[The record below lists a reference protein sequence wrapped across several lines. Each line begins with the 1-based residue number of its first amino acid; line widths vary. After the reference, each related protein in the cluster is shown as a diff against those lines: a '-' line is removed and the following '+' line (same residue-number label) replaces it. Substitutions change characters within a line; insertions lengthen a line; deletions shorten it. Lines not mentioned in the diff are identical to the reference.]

1 MATAGIQRP
10 TDSSVKDTGND
21 PPAYGSKEFNLSSEP
36 EPNLQRSSYTSSLWA
51 EAVGKIRKE
60 LPSEIREQLPD
71 DLSRSGASQILQTVI
86 QEAEDR
92 QKDSTA
98 KEHQIEVPGKSGKK
112 VKLRD
117 VYGGILSFA
126 MKFRDVG
133 DIAIQASPPQ
143 AALPWAI
150 VRLCLTA
157 AFNKH
162 EFYGVIIQGLE
173 MVSSIVSHYIVIERV
188 FVGVESVNA
197 RAVRNSLLTLYAAVL
212 QFLRAALNFFPP
224 PEKADEEKGYVRRK
238 FASGVDKVRRTFKN
252 LDVTYQDT
260 VKDILN
266 QVSQGKD
273 NVDSDADHAYAEMN
287 FDAFDKIGKQLD
299 AMGYAEAERNRR
311 LDVLREEFDRR
322 LESIDYKVSE
332 MYDSMKESQQENNIR
347 QVLDWLSP
355 ATQDQRRKTAHQS
368 LKNRRLQSSGLWL
381 LQAKEYLQWQDSEKS
396 SIAWVR
402 GTSGTG
408 KTMLMSKIVDHLE
421 SKFLEEGRS
430 DRLAFFYVSPEQQV
444 SAGSDPDEVIR
455 SIVRQ
460 LSHSPTSPELE
471 PAIAQR
477 YRQSI
482 LTTDQPPR
490 PMRSECADMIISLT
504 HEFPVWIIVD
514 ALDALKGGEPSDQMR
529 SSRNDFIES
538 LQNIVDQ
545 SDSPVKVL
553 LSTLPDSLA
562 ETRLR
567 NVFASAR
574 VDESSR
580 RYDTH
585 VIEVN
590 ADRNSGD
597 LDQFVKDTLTKRIH
611 RGDLLEGTVE
621 KPLQEEIAARLLKRS
636 KGMFSYASLAIDR
649 LCDESISEFTVLKEI
664 EEFRGMTDLYERS
677 VNEIRTQSRTRVQIT
692 AKTALK
698 WLLCIQ
704 ETLSVHEFLEAVDVE
719 VCLGFLLCLCLC
731 HGLTVAT
738 SLPFKTRGVPSLHF
752 MSSRSAVMTT
762 VNLELT
768 SIALQ
773 GGIEKPTKNN
783 LLSACRSLVKTDHRP
798 ATDLYFFALQ
808 HDAVRDYLKDQ
819 PEYSESDCHLTAAD
833 RCLRMMKL
841 ASFTSAGHSP
851 EQRYFHWYA
860 NRFWPLH
867 YQKIDF
873 TLTGEDKALVE
884 ERRKGFDR
892 VRKSLKEFVMQR
904 HKTSPAFN
912 KWLKKLPDYVG
923 DLGKNHPLSQQL
935 SSLRASVVTPLH
947 AISVFGF
954 ADLID
959 AHSKE
964 FDFGQRNAY
973 GQTPLI
979 LAIDNNHVDTV
990 KALMASG
997 RADVNQFNLQ
1007 AAQQLLE
1014 QNFEPVICYASALQ
1028 AAVVQG
1034 SRAIFD
1040 LLIDHGAKL
1049 DLVAGYYGS
1058 MLQAACLKGHAELV
1072 GYLLDEARL
1081 DPNSQGGYH
1090 GNSLQAACAMGHL
1103 EIVEILLGA
1112 ESEVCEL
1119 APGGHYGS
1127 AIMAA
1132 TCAGSPEIIESLLAY
1147 TDDAE
1152 AMVNQRSP
1160 KYGTPLQ
1167 QAADLNRK
1175 DILDLLIGHGA
1186 NINAWGASDGDTS
1199 QKNSSALANAASK
1212 GNQKIVSMLVEMK
1225 AEADFSY
1232 SDGQFHLLHQAALHN
1247 MVDLARYCLEKKCD
1261 INMKTDQGVKYHQDQ
1276 RKMTPLAIASVEG
1289 HIEIVELL
1297 LGEGARIQYPGDD
1310 VSTLILAASRDQA
1323 DVIEALIQE
1332 HKARH
1337 SENPK
1342 STVEFISRRVPS
1354 SKNTA
1359 LHEAARLGA
1368 VCAVAKL
1375 LEHRAPFLRADVG
1388 VGVFQRAT
1396 WDGRPQVVKTLV
1408 EHLERSSK
1416 TESIQAINALDDNG
1430 KSALIDAAERNRFNI
1445 FPYLLEHGADFRVR
1459 DKWGNTLL
1467 HYISTRNHHDLA
1479 RMLLAAWDKEDPG
1492 DKMAWLTMTNDEKT
1506 TALQEAV
1513 RRHHY
1518 PMIRILL
1525 DAGAKITPSYRR
1537 YCLIFKER
1545 PTVAEIQNLI
1555 REGFGD
1561 YREEALK
1568 YFNHRAGQDGASILH
1583 DIATFRRLDIAQCLL
1598 DYGADPTTLDAESM
1612 LDLKRVDTATP
1623 LHLAVCANFQ
1633 PMVRLLLESAARQCN
1648 KSKLACFVN
1657 RRNRLGKTALMDAA
1671 ERNHFEIMDMLLSK
1685 PYLADWSVVDNQEH
1699 NALHWCAWRHH
1710 RPSVEVLLLHA
1721 SGVDQSPIG
1730 RNRFAAFL
1738 KQRSKAGLT
1747 PLHDVTHQGF
1757 EDLARMLLYDYHADY
1772 EIYDNTGD
1780 SILHRAVQS
1789 NHDFLLKPYLEY
1801 MAKDKDQEK
1810 FKRVLHHRNTSKDRT
1825 VLDALEFRGR
1835 KDWADYV
1842 RKFGA

>member
-1 MATAGIQRP
+1 MAAEYIRRP
-10 TDSSVKDTGND
+10 TDSSARNEVHDP
-21 PPAYGSKEFNLSSEP
+21 PPAYGGKELRLRSSTK
-36 EPNLQRSSYTSSLWA
+36 PNVQESSYTSSLWA
-51 EAVGKIRKE
+51 EAVDKIHKE
-60 LPSEIREQLPD
+60 LPKEIRQQLPD
-71 DLSRSGASQILQTVI
+71 DLNRSGASQILETVI
-86 QEAEDR
+86 KEAEDR

-98 KEHQIEVPGKSGKK
+98 KEHQIEVPGKSGKR

-173 MVSSIVSHYIVIERV
+173 MVSSIVSHYIVIERI
-188 FVGVESVNA
+188 FVGAESDHA
-197 RAVRNSLLTLYAAVL
+197 RAVRNSLLALYGAVL
-212 QFLRAALNFFPP
+212 QFLRAALQFFPP
-224 PEKADEEKGYVRRK
+224 PEKADEEKDYVWRK
-238 FASGVDKVRRTFKN
+238 LTSGVNKVRRTFKN
-252 LDVTYQDT
+252 LDVTYQDS

-266 QVSQGKD
+266 QISQAKYS
-273 NVDSDADHAYAEMN
+273 VDSDAYHAYAEMN
-287 FDAFDKIGKQLD
+287 FDAFDKIGMQLD
-299 AMGYAEAERNRR
+299 ALGYAESERNRQ
-311 LDVLREEFDRR
+311 LDVLREEFDRQ
-322 LESIDYKVSE
+322 LESIDHKVSE
-332 MYDSMKESQQENNIR
+332 MYDSMKESQQESNVR
-347 QVLDWLSP
+347 QILDWLSP
-355 ATQDQRRKTAHQS
+355 TVQDQRRKTSHQS
-368 LKNRRLQSSGLWL
+368 LQNRRLPSSGMWL

-402 GTSGTG
+402 GTAGTG
-408 KTMLMSKIVDHLE
+408 KTMLLSNIVDYLE
-421 SKFLEEGRS
+421 GIFLEQGRS
-430 DRLAFFYVSPEQQV
+430 DRLAYFYVSPEQET
-444 SAGSDPDEVIR
+444 SAGSDPDEVLR
-455 SIVRQ
+455 NIVRQ
-460 LSHSPTSPELE
+460 LSRSRTSRDLE
-471 PAIAQR
+471 PAIAQV
-477 YRQSI
+477 YREST
-482 LTTDQPPR
+482 LSTDQPPR

-504 HEFPVWIIVD
+504 HDFPVCIIVD
-514 ALDALKGGEPSDQMR
+514 ALDSLKGGEPSDQMR

-538 LQNIVDQ
+538 LQNVVDQ
-545 SDSPVKVL
+545 SDYPVKVL

-567 NVFASAR
+567 NVFANVLA
-574 VDESSR
+574 DESSH

-585 VIEVN
+585 IIEVD
-590 ADRNSGD
+590 ADQNLGD
-597 LDQFVKDTLTKRIH
+597 LCQFVDDTLTKRI
-611 RGDLLEGTVE
+611 RRRDLLEGNVGQPF
-621 KPLQEEIAARLLKRS
+621 KEEIAARILKRS
-636 KGMFSYASLAIDR
+636 KGMFSYATLAIDR
-649 LCDESISEFTVLKEI
+649 LCDESISELTVLKEI

-677 VNEIRTQSRTRVQIT
+677 VNEIRTQSKSRVQIT
-692 AKTALK
+692 ANTALR
-698 WLLCIQ
+698 WLLCVQ
-704 ETLSVHEFLEAVDVE
+704 ETLSVDEFLEAVDVE
-719 VCLGFLLCLCLC
+719 
-731 HGLTVAT
+731 
-738 SLPFKTRGVPSLHF
+738 
-752 MSSRSAVMTT
+752 
-762 VNLELT
+762 
-768 SIALQ
+768 
-773 GGIEKPTKNN
+773 GGIEKPTQNN
-783 LLSACRSLVKTDHRP
+783 LLSACRSLVKTERRP
-798 ATDLYFFALQ
+798 ATSLYFFALQ

-819 PEYSESDCHLTAAD
+819 PEYSESDCHLVAAD
-833 RCLRMMKL
+833 RCLRMMKV

-851 EQRYFHWYA
+851 EQRYLHWYA

-873 TLTGEDKALVE
+873 IVTSEDKVLAE
-884 ERRKGFDR
+884 ERHKAFDH

-912 KWLKKLPDYVG
+912 KWLKNIPDYVEN
-923 DLGKNHPLSQQL
+923 LGKNHPLSQQL
-935 SSLRASVVTPLH
+935 SSLQASVVTPLH

-979 LAIDNNHVDTV
+979 LAIDNKQVDTV
-990 KALMASG
+990 KALIASG
-997 RADVNQFNLQ
+997 RADVNQFNLR

-1040 LLIDHGAKL
+1040 LLVDHGAKL

-1072 GYLLDEARL
+1072 EYLLDEAKL

-1112 ESEVCEL
+1112 EEVEVCEL

-1132 TCAGSPEIIESLLAY
+1132 TRAGSPEIIESLLAY
-1147 TDDAE
+1147 TSDAE

-1175 DILDLLIGHGA
+1175 DIVDLLIGHGA
-1186 NINAWGASDGDTS
+1186 NINALGATAGDTS
-1199 QKNSSALANAASK
+1199 QKDSSALANAASK
-1212 GNQKIVSMLVEMK
+1212 GNQKIVSMLVEME

-1247 MVDLARYCLEKKCD
+1247 MLDLARYCVEKECD
-1261 INMKTDQGVKYHQDQ
+1261 INMTTDQGVKYHQDQ
-1276 RKMTPLAIASVEG
+1276 RKMTPLAIASVQG
-1289 HIEIVELL
+1289 HLEIVRLL
-1297 LGEGARIQYPGDD
+1297 LGKGARIQYPGDA

-1323 DVIEALIQE
+1323 DIVEALIHQ

-1337 SENPK
+1337 PGNPQL
-1342 STVEFISRRVPS
+1342 TVEFISRRVPS

-1368 VCAVAKL
+1368 IRAVTKL
-1375 LEHRAPFLRADVG
+1375 LEHRAPFLRADAG
-1388 VGVFQRAT
+1388 VGVFQRAA

-1416 TESIQAINALDDNG
+1416 TECIQNINALDDNG

-1445 FPYLLEHGADFRVR
+1445 FPYLLEHGADLKVR

-1467 HYISTRNHHDLA
+1467 HYVSTRNHHDLA
-1479 RMLLAAWDKEDPG
+1479 RMLLAAWDKEDLG
-1492 DKMAWLTMTNDEKT
+1492 SKLAWLVMTNNERKT
-1506 TALQEAV
+1506 GLQEAI

-1518 PMIRILL
+1518 PTIRILL
-1525 DAGAKITPSYRR
+1525 DAGAKVTPTYHR
-1537 YCLIFKER
+1537 YCLVFNDR
-1545 PTVAEIQNLI
+1545 PRVDEIQALI

-1561 YREEALK
+1561 HREEALK
-1568 YFNHRAGQDGASILH
+1568 CFNHRAGQDGASILH
-1583 DIATFRRLDIAQCLL
+1583 DIATRRRLDIAQCLL
-1598 DYGADPTTLDAESM
+1598 DYGVDPTTLDAESM

-1623 LHLAVCANFQ
+1623 LHLAVCGDFQ
-1633 PMVRLLLESAARQCN
+1633 PMVRLLLERAAQQCD
-1648 KSKLACFVN
+1648 KSKLARFVD

-1671 ERNHFEIMDMLLSK
+1671 ERNHFEIMDMLLSE
-1685 PYLADWSVVDNQEH
+1685 PYSADWSIVDNQEH
-1699 NALHWCAWRHH
+1699 NALHYCAFRHH
-1710 RPSVEVLLLHA
+1710 RPSVEVLLRHA
-1721 SGVDQSPIG
+1721 SSADQSPIG
-1730 RNRFAAFL
+1730 KNKFAAFL
-1738 KQRSKAGLT
+1738 KQRNKAGVT

-1801 MAKDKDQEK
+1801 MAKDRDQEK
-1810 FKRVLHHRNTSKDRT
+1810 FQRVLHHRNTSANRT
-1825 VLDALEFRGR
+1825 VLDALETRGR
-1835 KDWADYV
+1835 KYWADYV